1 MIRDMR
7 VSSFILVA
15 FVLLA
20 TNLVQQFSLQANAGW
35 LYTVFLFLIT
45 LLDPFGLTEF
55 IYIAMF
61 ADMRLRKV
69 ERRHILPSPP
79 PPPHPNRITRY
90 FRPRVSG
97 GAVAPISPSPAAT

>member
-20 TNLVQQFSLQANAGW
+20 TNLEQQFSLQANA
-35 LYTVFLFLIT
+35 
-45 LLDPFGLTEF
+45 
-55 IYIAMF
+55 AMF

-69 ERRHILPSPP
+69 ERRHILLSPP

-97 GAVAPISPSPAAT
+97 GAVAPISPSLAAT

>member
-20 TNLVQQFSLQANAGW
+20 TNLVQQFSLQAN
-35 LYTVFLFLIT
+35 
-45 LLDPFGLTEF
+45 
-55 IYIAMF
+55 

>member
-35 LYTVFLFLIT
+35 FINYIYTMFLFQFPILIT

-55 IYIAMF
+55 IYIYSHVC
-61 ADMRLRKV
+61 R
-69 ERRHILPSPP
+69 
-79 PPPHPNRITRY
+79 
-90 FRPRVSG
+90 
-97 GAVAPISPSPAAT
+97 

>member
-20 TNLVQQFSLQANAGW
+20 TNLVQQFSLQANA
-35 LYTVFLFLIT
+35 
-45 LLDPFGLTEF
+45 
-55 IYIAMF
+55 AMF
-61 ADMRLRKV
+61 ADKRLQKV

-97 GAVAPISPSPAAT
+97 EAVAPISPSPAAT